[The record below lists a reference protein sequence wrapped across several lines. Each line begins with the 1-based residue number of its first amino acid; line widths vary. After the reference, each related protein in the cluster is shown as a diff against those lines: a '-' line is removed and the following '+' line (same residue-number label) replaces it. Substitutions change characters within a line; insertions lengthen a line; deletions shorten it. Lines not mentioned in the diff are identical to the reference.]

1 MTLRYEIGALECRY
15 GMRTALRIEPLGLNA
30 GELTAIVGPNGAG
43 KSTLIKAL
51 AGLLQPVTGE
61 IRQAG
66 IQLHRFSDRERARRI
81 AYLPADS
88 RLAWPLTARRVVE
101 LGRLPFLKPLS
112 KPSAQD
118 QDRVDDAIERA
129 GAAGLTDRRFDAL
142 SSGEKARIL
151 LARALATD
159 APTLLLDEPAAALDP
174 RHQLAVTQLLKTEAE
189 RGVCVVITGH
199 SLELVSRFADRVLV
213 VDEGGIVADGA
224 PDEAL
229 RPDILKRVFGLNA
242 PGGVPRL
249 DWSLA

>member
-1 MTLRYEIGALECRY
+1 MTKRYQIDALECRY
-15 GMRTALRIEPLGLNA
+15 GRRIVVQIEQLDLRA

-51 AGLLQPVTGE
+51 AGLLQPATGE
-61 IRQAG
+61 IRQDG

-88 RLAWPLTARRVVE
+88 RLAWPLATRRVVE
-101 LGRLPFLKPLS
+101 LGRLPFLKPLA
-112 KPSAQD
+112 KLSAED
-118 QDRVDDAIERA
+118 QVRVDDAMARA
-129 GAAGLTDRRFDAL
+129 GASRLVDRRFDAL

-174 RHQLAVTQLLKTEAE
+174 RHQLAVTQLLKTEAA
-189 RGVCVVITGH
+189 RGICVVFAGH
-199 SLELVSRFADRVLV
+199 SLELGSRFADRVLV
-213 VDEGGIVADGA
+213 MDAGRIITDG
-224 PDEAL
+224 PPEQAL
-229 RPDILKRVFGLNA
+229 KPDILKRVFGLDA

>member
-1 MTLRYEIGALECRY
+1 MTARYEIDGLTCAYDKRL
-15 GMRTALRIEPLGLNA
+15 ALRIARLSLRA

-51 AGLLQPVTGE
+51 AGLLPPTDGSV
-61 IRQAG
+61 RLDG
-66 IQLHRFSDRERARRI
+66 IQLDRFADRERARRI

-101 LGRLPFLKPLS
+101 LGRLPFLKPLT
-112 KPSAQD
+112 KPSAED
-118 QDRVDDAIERA
+118 HARVDAAIERA
-129 GAAGLTDRRFDAL
+129 GASGLANRRFDAL

-159 APTLLLDEPAAALDP
+159 AATLLLDEPAAALDP

-189 RGVCVVITGH
+189 RGLCVVFAGH

-213 VDEGGIVADGA
+213 MNAGRIMADGA
-224 PDEAL
+224 PDEAMQS
-229 RPDILKRVFGLNA
+229 DILKRVFGLVA
-242 PGGVPRL
+242 PAGVPRL